1 MAAGPFFWGTGLLP
15 SAIPSM
21 GRLFWSGVSLLPG
34 VGWWG
39 VAPSELSRCSLL
51 CWRHVRCF
59 PAHEEHRTWSG
70 IASLGQSLQMPT
82 SLRSLRS

>member
-1 MAAGPFFWGTGLLP
+1 MAAGSFFWGMGLLR

-21 GRLFWSGVSLLPG
+21 ARLFWSGVSLLPG
-34 VGWWG
+34 VGWRRFL
-39 VAPSELSRCSLL
+39 PSELSRCSVL

-59 PAHEEHRTWSG
+59 PAHEEHRTRSG

-82 SLRSLRS
+82 SLRS